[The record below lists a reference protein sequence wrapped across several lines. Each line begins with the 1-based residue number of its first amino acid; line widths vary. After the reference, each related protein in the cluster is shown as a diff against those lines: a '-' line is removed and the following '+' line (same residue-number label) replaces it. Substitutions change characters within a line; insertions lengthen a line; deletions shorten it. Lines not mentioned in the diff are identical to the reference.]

1 MEIDLVWAAGTDLTL
16 WYELIGRKGKV
27 DLDGKEVVMEDG
39 RRRRRRGRGRVMPAS
54 RTCYFS
60 SVSNFQ
66 TKPNSPSDGKEQP
79 TQVSRSRGLTEQTP
93 KTQSNLF
100 LGSWLPPDE
109 TSSNIV

>member
-66 TKPNSPSDGKEQP
+66 TKPNQTKQPLGREGTAHPSFKVAGFDRANAKDTIQP
-79 TQVSRSRGLTEQTP
+79 LSWFLAPSR
-93 KTQSNLF
+93 
-100 LGSWLPPDE
+100 
-109 TSSNIV
+109 